1 MLFNGMLFFFPIVL
15 VTLNKILLIS
25 SNVVVYNRY
34 VDVYSDTVLG
44 YANGIHTVDGGT
56 HIDGAKAS
64 ITRTINTL
72 GKKRKFVK
80 V

>member
-1 MLFNGMLFFFPIVL
+1 MLL
-15 VTLNKILLIS
+15 
-25 SNVVVYNRY
+25 YNRY
-34 VDVYSDTVLG
+34 IDVYSDTVLG

-72 GKKRKFVK
+72 GKKKKYVK